1 VTVAMLGIPSAGAA
15 DPVVSLHLQ
24 AAPRFNVGAQTT
36 IDDLCGFGNPYTYV
50 RVPVT
55 VGWSASASSGI
66 KGYDVTLLDFIGGN
80 PAVFQTAHN
89 ISWVADNYDGS
100 CGGGSAEQWGW
111 QVTAI
116 DNAGETQTGTFSY
129 SINLTR
135 FDNTSGTGFT
145 SGTWTFG
152 SAWKVSTCLCAD
164 GGAQT
169 FTRTKWAH
177 GDWVETATAG
187 GHAALVMPEGPGRGR
202 ARILV
207 DGVLRATVDT
217 YAAVNTNRVV
227 VWDSGPLTAG
237 THHIRVVNLATPG
250 HPRIDVNGMLTSQS

>member
-1 VTVAMLGIPSAGAA
+1 MSRQRVRRTLAVTAAAVTVAMLGIPSAGATG
-15 DPVVSLHLQ
+15 PVVSLHLQ

-50 RVPVT
+50 R
-55 VGWSASASSGI
+55 
-66 KGYDVTLLDFIGGN
+66 VTLLDFIGGN

-111 QVTAI
+111 QVTAV

-152 SAWKVSTCLCAD
+152 PAWKVSACLCAD

-169 FTRTKWAH
+169 FTRKKWAH
-177 GDWVETATAG
+177 GDWVETTTAG
-187 GHAALVMPEGPGRGR
+187 GHAALVMAEGPGRGR

-217 YAAVNTNRVV
+217 YAAVNKNRVV
-227 VWDSGPLTAG
+227 VWDSGPLSAG